1 MSCFAS
7 LPNCPGIEGY
17 TAEGLLSSASVPH
30 TATSQDDLGV
40 DGVIILPDK
49 DKKKVKVGGK
59 QATESIKQQE
69 FESGKAKLAEHERD
83 KSMLKLNMNEKAG

>member
-1 MSCFAS
+1 M
-7 LPNCPGIEGY
+7 
-17 TAEGLLSSASVPH
+17 
-30 TATSQDDLGV
+30 
-40 DGVIILPDK
+40 IILPDK